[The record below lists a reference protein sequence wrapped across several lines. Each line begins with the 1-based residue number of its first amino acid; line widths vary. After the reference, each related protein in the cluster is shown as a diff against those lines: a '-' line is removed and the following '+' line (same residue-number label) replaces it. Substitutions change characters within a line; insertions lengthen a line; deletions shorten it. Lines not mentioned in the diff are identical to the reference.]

1 MIFKIVEDFEKN
13 TCQFNVLSADDAD
26 DIAWETLKS
35 FRSYPQADAFVAIL
49 LEQYRQTFYNKLL
62 KKERKDQDDNIYF
75 VKILKKQV
83 NILKWAYE

>member
-13 TCQFNVLSADDAD
+13 TTQFLVLSGSDAD

-35 FRSYPQADAFVAIL
+35 FRSYPEADDLVAFL

-62 KKERKDQDDNIYF
+62 KKEAK
-75 VKILKKQV
+75 
-83 NILKWAYE
+83 